1 MAAIVGTFAFDM
13 RDMREHA
20 DCLRRGLSLLD
31 EDRDAVTCESGIA
44 LGLGSSGL
52 WDETPGPAAFRS
64 PSGRL
69 ISFDGRIDNRDD
81 LLIQLHGDLRA
92 RSDAAIAVAAF
103 DRWGIDGLGR
113 IVGEWSAAIWD
124 APLRTLH
131 LARDYMGARPLY
143 YAPGERVVMWSSSLG
158 ELALRS
164 GRAEALS
171 EAFIATAIV
180 QEISP
185 ELTPYA
191 GVRAVPPGWC
201 VSWDSTA
208 AAIRRRFW
216 SIGSNTIRLRSDGDY
231 DEALRSLWSDA
242 VRVRLRTTQPAW
254 AELSGGLDSSS
265 VVCMADALMRDGRSD
280 AGSLHLISHAT
291 LESHEGDERR
301 FIAEIEN
308 RTGLRSEIFGLEQH
322 RSLIDEDWEWASP
335 FAARGVLLACLRH
348 VRGRGG
354 RLMLSGRMGDTVMGC
369 QPDNS
374 LAAFDDFVDGGVLR
388 GLASIRWWSRAS
400 RQPFWLTTF
409 RLLRWLADSAAD
421 HGADAPPAPSMSL
434 LTPRLRM
441 LAAAHTAPAESLRH
455 VRPAKRRIAR
465 LLLGYAGTSRL
476 DLPLQPPGIVYAYPF
491 AHRPLVEFVMAIPGG
506 VLTAPGET
514 RTLMRRAFA
523 GLVPPRV
530 LGRQSKGFYPPAAL
544 RSLRSTA
551 ARMLPVDGLEI
562 VQRGWIDPP
571 ALEAAVR
578 TLIDAGAASHELRR
592 VLRLEEWLAFRLRR
606 GPAAIPQRK
615 EVTTNGVHHA

>member
-1 MAAIVGTFAFDM
+1 MAAIVGTFAFDT

-20 DCLRRGLSLLD
+20 DRLRRGLSLLD
-31 EDRDAVTCESGIA
+31 EDRDAVACEGGIA

-52 WDETPGPAAFRS
+52 WDGTLDPAAFRS

-69 ISFDGRIDNRDD
+69 IAFDGRIDNRDD

-103 DRWGIDGLGR
+103 DRWGIDGLSR

-131 LARDYMGARPLY
+131 LARDYMGVRPLY
-143 YAPGERVVMWSSSLG
+143 YTTGEGVIMWSSSLG

-164 GRAEALS
+164 GQS
-171 EAFIATAIV
+171 EAVSEEFIATAIV

-191 GVRAVPPGWC
+191 GIRAVPPGWC

-208 AAIRRRFW
+208 TAIRRRFW
-216 SIGSNTIRLRSDGDY
+216 SIGSNTIRLRNDGDY
-231 DEALRSLWSDA
+231 EEALRSLWSDA
-242 VRVRLRTTQPAW
+242 VRVRLRTTQPVW
-254 AELSGGLDSSS
+254 AELSGGLDSSA
-265 VVCMADALMRDGRSD
+265 VVCMADALMRDGRCD
-280 AGSLHLISHAT
+280 ASSLHLISHAT

-308 RTGLRSEIFGLEQH
+308 RTGLRSDVFGLEQH
-322 RSLIDEDWEWASP
+322 RSLVDDDWEWASP

-354 RLMLSGRMGDTVMGC
+354 RLMLSGRLGDTVMGC

-374 LAAFDDFVDGGVLR
+374 LAAFDDFAGGGVLC
-388 GLASIRWWSRAS
+388 GLASIRRWSRAS

-409 RLLRWLADSAAD
+409 RLLRWLADLGAEESAA
-421 HGADAPPAPSMSL
+421 APAVPASL
-434 LTPRLRM
+434 LTPRM
-441 LAAAHTAPAESLRH
+441 QALAAAHTMPADSLRH
-455 VRPAKRRIAR
+455 VRPAKRRLAR
-465 LLLGYAGTSRL
+465 LLLGYSSTSRL
-476 DLPLQPPGIVYAYPF
+476 DLPVQPPGVTYAYPF

-506 VLTAPGET
+506 VLTAPGDT
-514 RTLMRRAFA
+514 RTLMRRAFV

-544 RSLRSTA
+544 RSLRATA

-562 VQRGWIDPP
+562 VRRGWIDPS

-592 VLRLEEWLAFRLRR
+592 VLRLEEWLASRLRR

-615 EVTTNGVHHA
+615 EVTTDGVQHA